1 MPLTTKLHLIL
12 TALLFAAAAFLFS
25 QWLRAHDAYLRA
37 DTQSKA
43 NQSALTQLAK
53 QQSDLAQQ
61 LRQSQADQQSQ
72 LATLQKQYAQAQSPE
87 QLATLLTTAM
97 NLPQPIKITTPPP
110 TPANPAPQ
118 PVAEI
123 PLPDAPQA
131 KAFVESCQ
139 QCQIDL
145 AASQKQSAITAQ
157 QTAAL
162 KQQLTLTE
170 KDRDAWKRAATGGS
184 WPRRA
189 AKRIA
194 NFALDAGLT
203 TVALCATHHCK
214 L

>member
-1 MPLTTKLHLIL
+1 MPITSKLHFAF
-12 TALLFAAAAFLFS
+12 TALLLTTAAFLFT

-37 DTQSKA
+37 QSQSTA
-43 NQSALTQLAK
+43 TQSALSQLAK

-61 LRQSQADQQSQ
+61 LKQSQADQQSQ
-72 LATLQKQYAQAQSPE
+72 LVALQKQYAKAQSPE
-87 QLATLLTTAM
+87 QLAALLTAAM

-110 TPANPAPQ
+110 TPANPAPE

-145 AASQKQSAITAQ
+145 AAALKQSAISAQ
-157 QTAAL
+157 QSAAL

-170 KDRDAWKRAATGGS
+170 KDRDTWKRAATGGS

-189 AKRIA
+189 AKRVA
-194 NFALDAGLT
+194 AFALDAGLT

-214 L
+214 